1 MSINLGQLK
10 VKNLPD
16 LKIIQ
21 WFDMAKKHVKL
32 IHQWIVLLVQVVVK
46 KCINNAQSYEKS
58 YPRKYCQNHYLVL
71 DQVILFAI
79 DSLSKYKIHIFYFFL
94 SQKIFK
100 LSAQQILC
108 FID

>member
-1 MSINLGQLK
+1 MVWYGEKTCQTDSPVDCTSCTSSG
-10 VKNLPD
+10 
-16 LKIIQ
+16 
-21 WFDMAKKHVKL
+21 KKTH
-32 IHQWIVLLVQVVVK
+32 
-46 KCINNAQSYEKS
+46 NNAQSYEKS